1 MLMPRSVEEI
11 IAHADEYAACFE
23 NYEPRVEDE
32 LPCGALHLLRQ
43 AVRSR
48 SDAER
53 EMLEAV
59 IAARQLGTPWS
70 LIGSVIGTSG
80 EAARQ
85 RYGSKV
91 VS

>member
-1 MLMPRSVEEI
+1 MPRSVEEI
-11 IAHADEYAACFE
+11 IAHADEYAARFE

-32 LPCGALHLLRQ
+32 VPIEVLKLRQ
-43 AVRSR
+43 AAWSR

-53 EMLEAV
+53 EMLEAITV
-59 IAARQLGTPWS
+59 ARQAGTPWS
-70 LIGSVIGTSG
+70 TIGSVIGTSG

>member
-1 MLMPRSVEEI
+1 MSMPRSVEEI
-11 IAHADEYAACFE
+11 IAHADEYAARFE

-32 LPCGALHLLRQ
+32 VPIEVLNLRQ
-43 AVRSR
+43 AAWSR

-59 IAARQLGTPWS
+59 AAARQAGTSWS
-70 LIGSVIGTSG
+70 MIGSVIGTSG

-85 RYGSKV
+85 KYGSKV

>member
-1 MLMPRSVEEI
+1 MPRSVEEI
-11 IAHADEYAACFE
+11 IAHADEYAARFE
-23 NYEPRVEDE
+23 NSEPRVEDE
-32 LPCGALHLLRQ
+32 VPIEVLNLRQ
-43 AVRSR
+43 AAWSR

-59 IAARQLGTPWS
+59 AAARQAGTSWS
-70 LIGSVIGTSG
+70 MIGSVIGTSG

>member
-1 MLMPRSVEEI
+1 MLMPRSVDEI
-11 IAHADEYAACFE
+11 IAHADEYAARFE

-32 LPCGALHLLRQ
+32 VPIEVLNLRK
-43 AVRSR
+43 AAWSR

-59 IAARQLGTPWS
+59 AAARQAGTSWS
-70 LIGSVIGTSG
+70 MIGSVIGTSG

-85 RYGSKV
+85 KYGSKV

>member
-1 MLMPRSVEEI
+1 MPRSVEEI
-11 IAHADEYAACFE
+11 IAHADEYAARFE

-32 LPCGALHLLRQ
+32 VPIEVLNLRQ
-43 AVRSR
+43 AAWSR

-59 IAARQLGTPWS
+59 AAARQAGPSWS
-70 LIGSVIGTSG
+70 MIGSVIGTSG

>member
-1 MLMPRSVEEI
+1 MSMPRSVEEI
-11 IAHADEYAACFE
+11 IAHADEYAARFE

-32 LPCGALHLLRQ
+32 VPIEVLNLRQ
-43 AVRSR
+43 AAWSR

-59 IAARQLGTPWS
+59 AAARQAGTSWS
-70 LIGSVIGTSG
+70 MIGSVIGTSG

>member
-1 MLMPRSVEEI
+1 MPRSVEEI
-11 IAHADEYAACFE
+11 IAHADEYAARFE

-32 LPCGALHLLRQ
+32 VPIVVVKLRQ
-43 AVRSR
+43 AAWSR

-59 IAARQLGTPWS
+59 TAARQAGTSWS
-70 LIGSVIGTSG
+70 TIGSVIGTSG